1 MIIFTQFKIL
11 RKQIKM
17 ELFSVVLHDWSRTTS
32 LSSSHHHHQQTT
44 MGIQTG
50 HLSESKKGQLQVRGA
65 DSPSD

>member
-1 MIIFTQFKIL
+1 
-11 RKQIKM
+11 M

-32 LSSSHHHHQQTT
+32 LSSSLHHHQQTT